1 MLPRTN
7 IRKNITLR
15 DDPDPKQ
22 EQMNLVKEILKDSTF
37 MPKTLSYKDID
48 EAFLK
53 WAENEIQI
61 TFEDKNLPTYAF
73 FSSQKYNEF
82 MQTWEDTDEMRNMR
96 VNMKIVSRENNPKF
110 GTIRGKLY
118 NVPTKTKYLMKRI
131 EALDDTGKKCY
142 VDFRMAQPK
151 SVDLTYKLMII
162 TNKYELLNIFNT
174 KIQDKFKSCQSY
186 IFPNDHPIAMKLNS
200 ISDESEYTVDDRQYF
215 AQTVEII
222 VQGYIIDETDY
233 ETVVVPMVST
243 VCLGENKGKK
253 KVRVEIDDVPE
264 NICEMNP
271 EKRFYPQATDLSIKF
286 PPCSPDT
293 VSFTIDCSF
302 IIDEIKLNNIRS
314 FVFKDNDEPID
325 DVIGFKM
332 DELDKIKIKAIKVN
346 SNKESNIVFIGHNP
360 DIILDSHNDIKESAL
375 DETNKKVEIEIV

>member
-118 NVPTKTKYLMKRI
+118 NVPTKTKYLMK
-131 EALDDTGKKCY
+131 
-142 VDFRMAQPK
+142 
-151 SVDLTYKLMII
+151 KLLK
-162 TNKYELLNIFNT
+162 N
-174 KIQDKFKSCQSY
+174 
-186 IFPNDHPIAMKLNS
+186 
-200 ISDESEYTVDDRQYF
+200 
-215 AQTVEII
+215 
-222 VQGYIIDETDY
+222 
-233 ETVVVPMVST
+233 
-243 VCLGENKGKK
+243 KK
-253 KVRVEIDDVPE
+253 KLKPSAIF
-264 NICEMNP
+264 CAM
-271 EKRFYPQATDLSIKF
+271 
-286 PPCSPDT
+286 PD
-293 VSFTIDCSF
+293 
-302 IIDEIKLNNIRS
+302 
-314 FVFKDNDEPID
+314 
-325 DVIGFKM
+325 
-332 DELDKIKIKAIKVN
+332 
-346 SNKESNIVFIGHNP
+346 
-360 DIILDSHNDIKESAL
+360 
-375 DETNKKVEIEIV
+375 